1 MEPTVEAVL
10 QHLSLVPLQS
20 MVVAVAVVV
29 VTIRAALLEADK
41 VVVGLVGQQ
50 PLMQVTDHQT
60 RAVVVEAHPTQVLVV
75 PVAQVLWSFVT
86 QTHTL
91 LLWQPQDHLQ
101 SQ

>member
-1 MEPTVEAVL
+1 
-10 QHLSLVPLQS
+10 
-20 MVVAVAVVV
+20 VVV

-60 RAVVVEAHPTQVLVV
+60 RAVVVEAHPTQELVV
-75 PVAQVLWSFVT
+75 PVDQVLLSFVT
-86 QTHTL
+86 QTHI
-91 LLWQPQDHLQ
+91 QPRQQQLDHQQ